1 MCEVILTEQNLRV
14 LAYSVLS
21 ATPPHR
27 KGLALNEEV
36 DDGCVCELEGTKK
49 KKKEMDDEMDGR
61 VMDDTAGRQS
71 LSVAEIK
78 NRKKK
83 KKKEKKLGGG
93 MQVGRKWRR
102 KGTRVERRRDAA
114 ERRQR
119 FEITRAVGK

>member
-1 MCEVILTEQNLRV
+1 
-14 LAYSVLS
+14 
-21 ATPPHR
+21 
-27 KGLALNEEV
+27 
-36 DDGCVCELEGTKK
+36 
-49 KKKEMDDEMDGR
+49 MDGR

-78 NRKKK
+78 NRKKKK

-114 ERRQR
+114 ERRQIYSSETEVWDNTSR
-119 FEITRAVGK
+119 RKIEKTKTYGWQRERGRSAAQWWDEYTAF

>member
-1 MCEVILTEQNLRV
+1 MTAVFASWKAQ
-14 LAYSVLS
+14 
-21 ATPPHR
+21 
-27 KGLALNEEV
+27 
-36 DDGCVCELEGTKK
+36 K

-93 MQVGRKWRR
+93 MQVGRK
-102 KGTRVERRRDAA
+102 
-114 ERRQR
+114 
-119 FEITRAVGK
+119 